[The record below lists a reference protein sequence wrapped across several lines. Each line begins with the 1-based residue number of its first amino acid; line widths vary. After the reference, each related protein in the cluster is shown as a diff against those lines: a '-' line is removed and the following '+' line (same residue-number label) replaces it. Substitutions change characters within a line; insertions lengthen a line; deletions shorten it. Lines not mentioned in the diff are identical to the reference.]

1 MVFQKQVVLLYRL
14 RLDGNNVEFLGS
26 KKDKSSRTIQR
37 EEISQED
44 EKMIKS
50 LSKSPDLYQQLI
62 DSYAPHITG
71 HEVVKESI
79 LLLLMAGSTQ
89 RELQDGSKIR
99 GDINIF
105 LSW

>member
-1 MVFQKQVVLLYRL
+1 MQ
-14 RLDGNNVEFLGS
+14 D
-26 KKDKSSRTIQR
+26 
-37 EEISQED
+37 
-44 EKMIKS
+44 
-50 LSKSPDLYQQLI
+50 PDLYQQLI

-79 LLLLMAGSTQ
+79 LLLMAGSTQ

-105 LSW
+105 LVGDPGTAKSQLLKFQSLQNIQSDMGKNSRHKA